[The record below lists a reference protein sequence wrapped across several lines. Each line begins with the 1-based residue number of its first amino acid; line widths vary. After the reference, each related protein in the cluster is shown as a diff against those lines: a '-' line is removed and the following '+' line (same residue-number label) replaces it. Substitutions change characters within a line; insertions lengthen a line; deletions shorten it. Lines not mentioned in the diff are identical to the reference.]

1 MRQRSLAL
9 DGALRLTLVGF
20 AYFAVA
26 YLGLQLASINPSA
39 TPIWP
44 ATGLA
49 IAAMLLWDYRVAPA
63 IFIAAF
69 MVNYMTAGSPL
80 TSLAIAFG
88 NSLEAA
94 TTAWLVKNW
103 ADGERVFDSSAGVGK
118 FALISAATTTT
129 SATIGVGSLVLA
141 GFAEADNAAP
151 IWLTWWL
158 GDFAGAVVVTP
169 AALLWMRADER
180 SIPHEALQSGLTYAA
195 AVAVGVIAFSP
206 LIFRT
211 PLRDPLG
218 FLAVAPLLWAAL
230 RRGPRDTATVSAIL
244 AAFAVWGT
252 MMQSGPFARV
262 TLNESFLLLLMFM
275 VSMAIPSLALSADIT
290 ARQRAQEH
298 QELLLRELSH
308 RVGNTLAVLNS
319 VFRRSARHARSIGEL
334 EEAFQ
339 GRLMNLA
346 ATHRLLGEANWQS
359 ASIKDLVQAAVQP
372 YCPPEYDGCEFNGDE
387 LRIPGQVVTSLTMIL
402 HELATN
408 AAKHGALKSRGG
420 TLKVTWQEEKVGDRA
435 SYLHLLWE
443 EAGANAQIAHRKT
456 AAGYG
461 TTLIDTTIGSLG
473 GTIERL
479 PSDHGFSVRI
489 SIPFV

>member
-118 FALISAATTTT
+118 FALISAATTTS

-195 AVAVGVIAFSP
+195 AAAVGVIAFSP
-206 LIFRT
+206 LTFQT

-218 FLAVAPLLWAAL
+218 FSLSRLCYGRRFGGVHATRRPSRPFWRL
-230 RRGPRDTATVSAIL
+230 RRVGYNDAKR
-244 AAFAVWGT
+244 AF
-252 MMQSGPFARV
+252 
-262 TLNESFLLLLMFM
+262 
-275 VSMAIPSLALSADIT
+275 
-290 ARQRAQEH
+290 
-298 QELLLRELSH
+298 
-308 RVGNTLAVLNS
+308 
-319 VFRRSARHARSIGEL
+319 
-334 EEAFQ
+334 
-339 GRLMNLA
+339 
-346 ATHRLLGEANWQS
+346 
-359 ASIKDLVQAAVQP
+359 
-372 YCPPEYDGCEFNGDE
+372 
-387 LRIPGQVVTSLTMIL
+387 
-402 HELATN
+402 
-408 AAKHGALKSRGG
+408 
-420 TLKVTWQEEKVGDRA
+420 RA
-435 SYLHLLWE
+435 SD
-443 EAGANAQIAHRKT
+443 A
-456 AAGYG
+456 
-461 TTLIDTTIGSLG
+461 
-473 GTIERL
+473 
-479 PSDHGFSVRI
+479 
-489 SIPFV
+489 